1 MSDVRAI
8 TRSVHSAETW
18 IEELSQSLNTDQ
30 ARSYT
35 ILKAFMHTLRD
46 RLPTNESA
54 QLASQLP
61 VLLRGSYYEGWRPS
75 QTPQKYHQPEEF
87 LERVA
92 REARLPNSTAAAEA
106 AQASMRLMRHH
117 VSAGELADVIAVLPE
132 PINQMLMG

>member
-8 TRSVHSAETW
+8 TRSVHTAEEW
-18 IEELSQSLNTDQ
+18 INELSQDLDTEQ
-30 ARSYT
+30 AHAYT

-75 QTPQKYHQPEEF
+75 QTPKKYHQPEEF

-92 REARLPNSTAAAEA
+92 REARLPSPTVAAQAT
-106 AQASMRLMRHH
+106 QASMRLMKHH

-132 PINQMLMG
+132 PINQMLLG